1 MTSARTAITAFPR
14 PQTGLAK
21 PDQRR
26 ASGAGNIS
34 KDSFAS
40 ARPSFPPAP
49 LLTVILLNYNGG
61 PWLKRCLDS
70 LRAQTICEQLEV
82 VVADNASQD
91 GSERLAAELVQDWPQ
106 ARAQLLGTNLGYSA
120 GNNRAAERVQGRYL
134 FFLNNDTWLEPDC
147 LERLLREMESAGAVA
162 ATPLVMDYTDG
173 RIQFAS
179 YGGFDPF
186 GLLSPQVNWS
196 KRQDLFVAGGCSL
209 LIKADWF
216 QELGGFDPG
225 FFMYAD
231 EYDLCWRVWLAGG
244 KVVLVPSARLH
255 HRSAAAVN
263 PRGGGQM
270 LEIRTSDTKRYYANR
285 NGLLVLLKNSQHLLL
300 AMVPL
305 QIMLL
310 ATEALVMGALTW
322 RWSCVKRTF
331 ADALW
336 DCWRLRRHILAER
349 RRLRTL
355 RQHGDFW
362 MLRFLR
368 WRLNR
373 WMELGRWFRFGLPK
387 VDAS

>member
-1 MTSARTAITAFPR
+1 MPEPLLHLPLRCKRTLAESKQLLTSQP
-14 PQTGLAK
+14 
-21 PDQRR
+21 
-26 ASGAGNIS
+26 GNALKHS
-34 KDSFAS
+34 YAP
-40 ARPSFPPAP
+40 ARPSSLPVP
-49 LLTVILLNYNGG
+49 LLSVILLNFNGG

-70 LRAQTICEQLEV
+70 LRAQTIYQQIEV

-91 GSERLAAELVQDWPQ
+91 GSERLAAELVKDWPE
-106 ARAQLLGTNLGYSA
+106 ARVQPLGTNLGYSA

-147 LERLLREMESAGAVA
+147 LERLLHEMQSAGAVA

-173 RIQFAS
+173 TVQFAS

-196 KRQDLFVAGGCSL
+196 NRQDLFVAGGCSL

-216 QELGGFDPG
+216 QELGGFDPE

-244 KVVLVPSARLH
+244 KVVLAPSARLH
-255 HRSAAAVN
+255 HRSAAVVN
-263 PRGGGQM
+263 PRGGDQL

-305 QIMLL
+305 QMMLL
-310 ATEALVMGALTW
+310 AMEALVMGALTW
-322 RWSCVKRTF
+322 RWSHVRRAF

-373 WMELGRWFRFGLPK
+373 WMELRRWFRFGLPE
-387 VDAS
+387 VDAD